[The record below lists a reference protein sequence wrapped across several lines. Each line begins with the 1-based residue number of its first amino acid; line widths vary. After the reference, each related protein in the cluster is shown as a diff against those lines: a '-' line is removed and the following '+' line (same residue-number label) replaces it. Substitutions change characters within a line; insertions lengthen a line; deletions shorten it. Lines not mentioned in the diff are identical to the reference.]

1 VKPKDFGAR
10 KPAETG
16 GLLFVQPPTPGPD
29 LALYCPEREA
39 PRTLNATR
47 LLKAIAFAA
56 EKHRRQRRKDAEAS
70 PYINHPIAVATVLA
84 VEGDVADEATLLA
97 AVLHDTLEDTKTS
110 VAELEEHFGPE
121 VAGLVRE
128 VTDDKSL
135 EKDERKRLQIEHARD
150 SSPRAKQVKIADKVC
165 NVRDIAVSP
174 PADWPPERRRE
185 YLTWSERVVAG
196 CRGVNPK
203 LDHAFDQA
211 IGQAR
216 KVLGL

>member
-1 VKPKDFGAR
+1 
-10 KPAETG
+10 
-16 GLLFVQPPTPGPD
+16 
-29 LALYCPEREA
+29 
-39 PRTLNATR
+39 LNAAH

-84 VEGDVADEATLLA
+84 AEGDVSDESMLLA
-97 AVLHDTLEDTKTS
+97 AALHDTVEDTQTTF
-110 VAELEEHFGPE
+110 VELEEHFGPD

-128 VTDDKSL
+128 LTDDKSL
-135 EKDERKRLQIEHARD
+135 EKGERKRLQVEHARE
-150 SSPRAKQVKIADKVC
+150 SSCRAKQMKIADKIC

-174 PADWPPERRRE
+174 PADWPLQRRRE
-185 YLTWSERVVAG
+185 YLTWAEKVVTG

-216 KVLGL
+216 KVLNL